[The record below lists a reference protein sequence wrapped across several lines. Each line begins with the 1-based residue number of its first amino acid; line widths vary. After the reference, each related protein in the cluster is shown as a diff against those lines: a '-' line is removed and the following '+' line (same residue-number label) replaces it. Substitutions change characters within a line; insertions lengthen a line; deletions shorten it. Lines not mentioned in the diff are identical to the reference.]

1 MLNENN
7 DLPRPKGEAKMV
19 DENQCGVDPFYY
31 YRREGRVV
39 SLGYARVSTAE
50 QNLEAQIAALEA
62 DGCHRVYS
70 EKKSG
75 VGDAATRQSLDF
87 LLKALQAGDEL
98 VATKLDRIGRSE
110 RHLFTLLADLKAK
123 GVRVRT
129 LDGFDSEDSSASKDL
144 ELAVKIAFAA
154 YESRINSERTKAAM
168 AQGKREGRHMGR
180 KPKVTPTVMQS
191 IESLRDK
198 GHTLPFIAEALDLGL
213 TTVKRHL
220 RNMDARQ

>member
-1 MLNENN
+1 
-7 DLPRPKGEAKMV
+7 MV
-19 DENQCGVDPFYY
+19 DKNQCDLDPFFF

-50 QNLEAQIAALEA
+50 QNLDAQIAALEGA
-62 DGCHRVYS
+62 GCHRVYS
-70 EKKSG
+70 EKRSG
-75 VGDAATRQSLDF
+75 VGDAATRQSLDH

-110 RHLFTLLADLKAK
+110 QHTYNLLAELKAK

-129 LDGFDSEDSSASKDL
+129 LDGFDSENTSAVKNL

-180 KPKVTPTVMQS
+180 KPKVTPTVLQS
-191 IESLRDK
+191 IETLRDK

-220 RNMDARQ
+220 RNQAAGGQ